1 MKKSIILILAAL
13 CLSITINIWFIIG
26 ELETNPNESPKSYP
40 YLSPRIFS
48 ENQNDLLINFL
59 PLRKSLRSL
68 VEGYDNQFSVYFEY
82 LPTGTSVGIGE
93 KVEFQAA
100 SLIKVPVVM
109 AYFHQMERQGIQVN
123 TNVTMEERD
132 IDRDSGELWK
142 KGIGATFSYDEIVRR
157 AIIDSDNTAAM
168 MLINRV
174 SQEDFDQA
182 YEGLDIDLKK
192 DNKQVMI
199 TAKQYS
205 SILKSL
211 YFSSI
216 LSKKNSQYILDLL
229 TQTKF
234 NDKLPAGV
242 PATVKVAHKIGILNE
257 DSYMDCGIVY
267 VPKRPYIVCMISKSN
282 DMLATIRMQAV
293 SKMIYGYISSYDA
306 KSN

>member
-1 MKKSIILILAAL
+1 M
-13 CLSITINIWFIIG
+13 G
-26 ELETNPNESPKSYP
+26 
-40 YLSPRIFS
+40 
-48 ENQNDLLINFL
+48 
-59 PLRKSLRSL
+59 
-68 VEGYDNQFSVYFEY
+68 V
-82 LPTGTSVGIGE
+82 GE

-142 KGIGATFSYDEIVRR
+142 KGVGSTFTYDEIIKL

-192 DNKQVMI
+192 DSKQVLI

-216 LSKKNSQYILDLL
+216 LSKINSHYILDLL
-229 TQTKF
+229 TQSKF
-234 NDKLPAGV
+234 NDKLPAGI
-242 PATVKVAHKIGILNE
+242 PDSVKVAHKIGILNN

-282 DMLATIRMQAV
+282 ETMATVRMQAV
-293 SKMIYGYISSYDA
+293 SKMIYDYISSYDS
-306 KSN
+306 KGN